1 MNNEHRWGIIFFYKC
16 FYKTFSTFKTRSLN
30 GQLKT
35 MFLGRN
41 TYSTTNLTPH
51 QNISFLV
58 NTRVVKN
65 AVSVKISIYCKRS
78 IKILSR
84 AARASTS
91 HVLVEKFNIWI
102 KRTFLL
108 FFGRSHVTNRT
119 TYKLMFSRNLKI
131 GKYIVENTFK
141 SRAVLLCNTTADE

>member
-1 MNNEHRWGIIFFYKC
+1 MLLQNVLNFQNKIFEWPIKNYV
-16 FYKTFSTFKTRSLN
+16 SLVKHLWYN
-30 GQLKT
+30 KS
-35 MFLGRN
+35 
-41 TYSTTNLTPH
+41 YSSS
-51 QNISFLV
+51 NISFLV